1 MTTRHRSKK
10 KSDKKKLDFD
20 SSSDDGKPPPKR
32 PTRQASYRTFNGTR
46 EQERVMVLTALRSE
60 LTSKTPSRFIKT
72 NLQPHQKNKM
82 LRTIQDDDIDFEK
95 ISTQASR
102 AFSITWVRQ
111 IAPGQLQYKPQLLAQ
126 YAINQTT
133 QTSAATTKPSPLTGR
148 KTKPTIKSDS
158 SDDESDSQNLLESP
172 DEKEI
177 DQTPTTSNIATADQ
191 DQTKP
196 APHTPPPMTQPS
208 TESPAY
214 RNLQASNSVQES
226 KTSTFDQDDTS
237 SYSYASI
244 TRELEQA
251 NQILDDTTTDT
262 WKQDLETKLQSQIK
276 TSIATAKDDIMET
289 ISTTKGELLTQL
301 DTLRAD
307 MTTHEHQL
315 EQRTKQSEALY
326 LKLQSQHN
334 DMEKLSENMHQQQT
348 SLQDFFNTFQKHVT
362 AERQETTT
370 IRDENRKGFKWDID
384 QASRQYL
391 VQHEKKSE
399 VIMHNART
407 KQTEEYRQACRE
419 IQKEYKRKISQKY
432 DDLETDSM
440 QFADQAILDLGEL
453 LNQEKTNILTEVA
466 QDLPNTILT
475 TIKKELTA
483 QLDTTVATHTE
494 ALKEQRKQIT
504 TQIQKIAKRHRE
516 QMIAREDTEEDQ
528 LTETINTIKGK
539 ASIAFSLELQAQVDQ
554 KLLEFGNLAQPKP
567 ALATPPAPGYKSH
580 VPLTS
585 NYWAETLHSP
595 SAPARPSPDTPAP
608 AIDRFKFACSK
619 ELEAKLPNFRKDQMY
634 IHLPNEPLP
643 HYMEAF
649 YETLA
654 TMMNNFDFPI
664 VLLQDLAPR
673 GSTCPT
679 EAYETYERDTIM
691 KISRAL
697 YQKLLGVIPH
707 TCTIMHNLLAN
718 HAATQDGYKA
728 LYAMMRLKCTYL
740 QDLLPTWGPTWQT
753 GLTAFEYVSSINSYI
768 TQERRRSKYY
778 TEFEVAAEMI
788 QQAKRH
794 PEYQLLAGAYMAQI
808 IAMPTD
814 QTEMAPEFH
823 TDNLALN
830 FESNKQALNLPAN
843 PKLNKFGQPRNDG
856 NDRDHSRERRRPQYK
871 NPVQCTSCKL
881 FGHCIETQVCRFSAQ
896 LMYAKAY
903 IEAHADRAKTNAEAY
918 NAANNK
924 NKVNKIYQQFPEKF
938 DEYMTDEER
947 ENTRYELA
955 TTFYCK
961 SIDTEDA

>member
-1 MTTRHRSKK
+1 MTTRQTSKTKTSKK
-10 KSDKKKLDFD
+10 KLEFD
-20 SSSDDGKPPPKR
+20 SSSEDEKPTAKR
-32 PTRQASYRTFNGTR
+32 PTRRASYRTFNGTR

-60 LTSKTPSRFIKT
+60 LTSTNTSRFIKPT
-72 NLQPHQKNKM
+72 LQQHQKNKM
-82 LRTIQDDDIDFEK
+82 LRHIQDDDTDFEK

-102 AFSITWVRQ
+102 AFSITWLKQ
-111 IAPGQLQYKPQLLAQ
+111 TSPGQLQYKPQLLAK

-133 QTSAATTKPSPLTGR
+133 KTSAAANKPSPLTGR
-148 KTKPTIKSDS
+148 TKPLPKTEDS
-158 SDDESDSQNLLESP
+158 SDDESEDLLLE
-172 DEKEI
+172 EEEI
-177 DQTPTTSNIATADQ
+177 DQTPTTSNIATPEQ
-191 DQTKP
+191 DKKP
-196 APHTPPPMTQPS
+196 APFTPPLLTQR
-208 TESPAY
+208 TVDSPDY
-214 RNLQASNSVQES
+214 RNLQESNSVQES
-226 KTSTFDQDDTS
+226 KTSTLDHDSKTSTYDQDDTS
-237 SYSYASI
+237 AYSYASI
-244 TRELEQA
+244 TRDLEQA
-251 NQILDDTTTDT
+251 NQILDDTTTET
-262 WKQDLETKLQSQIK
+262 WKQDLENKLQSQ
-276 TSIATAKDDIMET
+276 TSTMIATAKEDIMET
-289 ISTTKGELLTQL
+289 ISTTKGELLTQI

-307 MTTHEHQL
+307 MSKHETQL
-315 EQRTKQSEALY
+315 ETRTQQAETVY
-326 LKLQSQHN
+326 HNLQNQQEE
-334 DMEKLSENMHQQQT
+334 MEKLSTRMQQQQT
-348 SLQDFFNTFQKHVT
+348 SLQDFFKTFQKHVAT
-362 AERQETTT
+362 ERQETKST
-370 IRDENRKGFKWDID
+370 RDDTRQGFKWDMEH
-384 QASRQYL
+384 ASRQHL

-399 VIMHNART
+399 QIMHSARM
-407 KQTEEYRQACRE
+407 KQTADYRKECRE
-419 IQKEYKRKISQKY
+419 IQKEYKRKIAQKY
-432 DDLETDSM
+432 DDLEAESM

-453 LNQEKTNILTEVA
+453 LTQEKNNILTEVT

-475 TIKKELTA
+475 TIKTELTA
-483 QLDTTVATHTE
+483 QLDTTMAMHTE
-494 ALKEQRKQIT
+494 TMKEQRKTII
-504 TQIQKIAKRHRE
+504 TQIQKTAKRHSE
-516 QMIAREDTEEDQ
+516 QMEARQVAEEDQ
-528 LTETINTIKGK
+528 ISETIDTIKEK
-539 ASIAFSLELQAQVDQ
+539 ASIAFSLELQSQAQQ
-554 KLLEFGNLAQPKP
+554 KLLEFSTLVQPKF
-567 ALATPPAPGYKSH
+567 TPSTPQAPGYKSH
-580 VPLTS
+580 VPLTT
-585 NYWAETLHSP
+585 NYWAET
-595 SAPARPSPDTPAP
+595 APARPSPETPAP
-608 AIDRFKFACSK
+608 AADRFKLARSK

-634 IHLPNEPLP
+634 IHLPNDPLP

-664 VLLQDLAPR
+664 VLLQNLAPR
-673 GSTCPT
+673 GSTCPM
-679 EAYETYERDTIM
+679 EAYDTYERETLM

-753 GLTAFEYVSSINSYI
+753 GITAFEYVSSINSYL
-768 TQERRRSKYY
+768 TQERRRNKFY

-814 QTEMAPEFH
+814 QNEMAPEFH

-843 PKLNKFGQPRNDG
+843 PTMNKFGQPRDGG
-856 NDRDHSRERRRPQYK
+856 NDRDNSRERRRPQYK

-896 LMYAKAY
+896 LMFAKTY
-903 IEAHADRAKTNAEAY
+903 IETHADRAKTNAEAY

-924 NKVNKIYQQFPEKF
+924 NKVNKIYKQFPEKF
-938 DEYMTDEER
+938 DDYMTDEER

-961 SIDTEDA
+961 SIDKEDA